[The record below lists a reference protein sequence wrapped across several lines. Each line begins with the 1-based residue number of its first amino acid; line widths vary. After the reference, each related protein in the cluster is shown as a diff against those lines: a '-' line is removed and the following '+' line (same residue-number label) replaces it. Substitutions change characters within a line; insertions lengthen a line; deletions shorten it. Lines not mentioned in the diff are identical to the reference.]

1 MPSLN
6 APGPRLTVTT
16 PALSGQLL
24 PIAAQIRMSEAV
36 HQIASLTVLTPLSR
50 DRQLLDSTV
59 PASLVLP
66 EGTAISFVFGSG
78 STDTAVWC
86 GYVAS
91 RQVQHTKTSATNAM
105 SPVVPVVYTCTGISM
120 PMQSAKSRAY
130 TGITAS
136 SAARN
141 VINSY
146 GIAAYIQPH
155 PRIWPALAQGTASDF
170 VWLTQLASMIGYRLI
185 VDVDRIAFVPAETD
199 LTPSTVVEPVYTRN
213 VTPGVYDTLIAF
225 DSSSGQTD
233 PSGTVVA
240 TQQSYAV
247 RQASGNPQSVAASP
261 QITLGNGAV
270 ASPYFTQIATGTAQS
285 YSDAAYN
292 AQAATSA
299 ARYWVYADA
308 TVDGYTALRPGRTV
322 RLAGSGLSAADQG
335 AWRISTVTHS
345 INLSPLGRTT
355 GTYYAQ
361 LELGRDQYA
370 DLDVATPH
378 PPLGRAAAMTL
389 SGGHWISPGA
399 GGGT

>member
-1 MPSLN
+1 MPSVN
-6 APGPRLTVTT
+6 APGPRLTVLT
-16 PALSGQLL
+16 PSLSGQLL
-24 PIAAQIRMSEAV
+24 PIAAQIRMAEGV
-36 HQIASLTVLTPLSR
+36 HQIANLTVLTPLSR

-59 PASLVLP
+59 PASIVLP
-66 EGTAISFVFGSG
+66 EGTPVSFLFGS
-78 STDTAVWC
+78 SAADTAVWC

-91 RQVQHTKTSATNAM
+91 RQVQHTKTSATNSLA
-105 SPVVPVVYTCTGISM
+105 PVVPVLYTLTGISM

-130 TGITAS
+130 TRITAT

-185 VDVDRIAFVPAETD
+185 VDTDRIAFVPAETD
-199 LTPSTVVEPVYTRN
+199 LTPSTVAEPVYSRS

-233 PSGTVVA
+233 PSGAVVA
-240 TQQSYAV
+240 SQQSYAV
-247 RQASGNPQSVAASP
+247 RQTSGVAQSVAASP
-261 QITLGNGAV
+261 QINLGNGTST
-270 ASPYFTQIATGTAQS
+270 SPYFTRIATGTAQS

-292 AQAATSA
+292 AAAA
-299 ARYWVYADA
+299 AACARYWVYASA

-322 RLAGSGLSAADQG
+322 RAAGTGLSAADQG
-335 AWRISTVTHS
+335 AWRVSTVVHS
-345 INLSPLGRTT
+345 INLSPLGRATS
-355 GTYYAQ
+355 TYYAQ

-370 DLDVATPH
+370 DLDVVTPH

-389 SGGHWISPGA
+389 SGGRWISPGA
-399 GGGT
+399 GT